1 MIKGGGGKK
10 IEEGSGSGSCSLL
23 PLPAKGKVANWEGG
37 GLGEIIEKGWHT
49 LKPMR
54 GMMHTTMIMNNEL
67 VFDNPTVHLFF
78 AVRRGFIGKKTETKE
93 EYLESVL
100 IHVQKSLMIQHLVI
114 LLRKYYL
121 KIQGKF
127 GCM

>member
-49 LKPMR
+49 LKPMP
-54 GMMHTTMIMNNEL
+54 GMMHNNDDHSD
-67 VFDNPTVHLFF
+67 FFWDNPV
-78 AVRRGFIGKKTETKE
+78 
-93 EYLESVL
+93 VL
-100 IHVQKSLMIQHLVI
+100 
-114 LLRKYYL
+114 
-121 KIQGKF
+121 
-127 GCM
+127 